1 MGDTPS
7 GRTLPEAPVD
17 KLRSAVE
24 SVLMAQSE
32 DLRRGAEE
40 ARKPTDNVHDPRV
53 LERFLSLLELA
64 YLTASADGLADGER
78 DALAHSI
85 ETATGGIIDARMLL
99 THFADLDDASEMLGR
114 RERLGRTAAN
124 FTDEP
129 SRDQAMRFA
138 VVVAM
143 ADGKLDPSEG
153 EVLAELG
160 QHFGYNASRVQAII
174 DDTAGQLEEALA

>member
-1 MGDTPS
+1 MGDKLTA
-7 GRTLPEAPVD
+7 RTLPDASAER
-17 KLRSAVE
+17 LRTAVE
-24 SVLMAQSE
+24 GVLVEQSAE
-32 DLRRGAEE
+32 LRRGAEE
-40 ARKPTDNVHDPRV
+40 ARKQTDNVHDPRA

-85 ETATGGIIDARMLL
+85 ETATGGVIDAKMLL

-129 SRDQAMRFA
+129 ARDQALRFA
-138 VVVAM
+138 AVVAM
-143 ADGKLDPSEG
+143 ADGKLDDTEG
-153 EVLAELG
+153 EVLVELG
-160 QHFGYNASRVQAII
+160 DHFGYDAARVQII
-174 DDTAGQLEEALA
+174 VDDVAGQIEEALS